1 MEHDKTPP
9 TSGDGKPEGQDG
21 GLSEQKSD
29 DKPSDVTGAAV
40 TEDKPSDVTVSTVT
54 EDKPSDVTGAAVTE
68 DKPSDVTVSA
78 VTEDKPSDVT
88 VSAVTEDKP
97 SDFVTDV
104 STTVLPVSTRSAS
117 QVNLFDGEKTP
128 DAAETGNQKP
138 PESPT
143 PTNSLN
149 TPNGVR
155 DTDALIAGPME
166 QKEGEVKPDGSKKQA
181 PESKPGG
188 LTNNEAPRG
197 VLDEKSPKEE
207 DGDNN
212 VKDTDPLLTKT
223 DSQKTLQSDTGS
235 SVKSDSS
242 SDSKKP
248 LIEKKKYSFIP
259 IVGKEKK
266 QNDSKKKK
274 GEKLDLKRDKD
285 NKAAVRMSRSSLSG
299 SSQNIALKDKSEPVT
314 SSDAKG
320 ETTFSVVNENEKN
333 EQTSKNVKWKENEPV
348 SKDKKPSPNIK
359 KESKIP
365 ELDKK
370 KQNVIQKSLQ
380 REKAVLSNGSVKA
393 TEKETVK
400 KTDEKPKENEKKALD
415 PPVVETKN
423 EPFKPK
429 SILARAIMK
438 KVKEGSGQAQNNAES
453 KHVVL
458 NGPPTT
464 VKTPSKTSL
473 AVPAP
478 VTRDISDDKDDRL
491 SIGSRR
497 DSTKLSL
504 SDSMSRKSVDFRV
517 ANATTVIIPASGQ
530 DDEKQKSVV
539 ANNDSWIRS
548 AIPFMPLS
556 LAILCLLLNIV
567 VPGTGTM
574 LSGFAIL
581 CCGKSRVST
590 KDDHVPITVCVNVWV
605 GVAQLFTVTFMLV
618 GWFWSVAWG
627 IKMIIL
633 SIEYRK
639 ELKQKREKELQA
651 LALSAFGSPTRG
663 ARGLFG

>member
-1 MEHDKTPP
+1 MDYDQTQP
-9 TSGDGKPEGQDG
+9 TSGNIKPEAQDG
-21 GLSEQKSD
+21 GLSEQTSGDKTSDSLRDASTTEDKPGDIVKDAATTDDRSTNVTNYAITD
-29 DKPSDVTGAAV
+29 DKPSDVTDVAAADV
-40 TEDKPSDVTVSTVT
+40 NPSDVIDATT
-54 EDKPSDVTGAAVTE
+54 AV
-68 DKPSDVTVSA
+68 P
-78 VTEDKPSDVT
+78 
-88 VSAVTEDKP
+88 
-97 SDFVTDV
+97 
-104 STTVLPVSTRSAS
+104 PVSTRSAS
-117 QVNLFDGEKTP
+117 QVNLFDGDKKP
-128 DAAETGNQKP
+128 DAGETGNEKP
-138 PESPT
+138 SESQSLV
-143 PTNSLN
+143 NSLN
-149 TPNGVR
+149 SPNGVGKT
-155 DTDALIAGPME
+155 DTLTAAPME
-166 QKEGEVKPDGSKKQA
+166 PKEGAFTPDGGTKH
-181 PESKPGG
+181 EGTDSKPGD
-188 LTNNEAPRG
+188 LTTSEAATR
-197 VLDEKSPKEE
+197 VLDEKPPKDE
-207 DGDNN
+207 DGDTN

-242 SDSKKP
+242 SDTKKP
-248 LIEKKKYSFIP
+248 LIEKKKYSYIP
-259 IVGKEKK
+259 IVGTGKDKNHAS
-266 QNDSKKKK
+266 NDSKKKK
-274 GEKLDLKRDKD
+274 GDKFDFKRDKD
-285 NKAAVRMSRSSLSG
+285 NKATARMSRSNLSG
-299 SSQNIALKDKSEPVT
+299 SSQNIALKDKSEPVAP
-314 SSDAKG
+314 SDAKG
-320 ETTFSVVNENEKN
+320 ETTFSVVNENEKIEHN
-333 EQTSKNVKWKENEPV
+333 SKNVKFKENEPV
-348 SKDKKPSPNIK
+348 SKDKKPSSNVK

-370 KQNVIQKSLQ
+370 KVNVIQKSLQ

-393 TEKETVK
+393 TDKEDDK
-400 KTDEKPKENEKKALD
+400 KTDEKPKETEKKPLD
-415 PPVVETKN
+415 PPVVETST
-423 EPFKPK
+423 EPYKPK

-464 VKTPSKTSL
+464 VKTPNKTSL
-473 AVPAP
+473 AVPPP
-478 VTRDISDDKDDRL
+478 VSRDVSDDKDDRL

-517 ANATTVIIPASGQ
+517 ANATTVVIPASGQ
-530 DDEKQKSVV
+530 DDEKQKAHVGS
-539 ANNDSWIRS
+539 NDSWIRS
-548 AIPFMPLS
+548 AIPYMPLS
-556 LAILCLLLNIV
+556 LSILCLLLNIV

-581 CCGKSRVST
+581 CCGKSRVPT

-639 ELKQKREKELQA
+639 ELRQKREKELQA